1 MSTDEDK
8 GTNLWTVSQESQ
20 RQRRPQP
27 LPHAEDTTNSEL
39 ETLAAMI
46 RFVLR
51 RVERGEWYMFFSLTQ
66 YLLARLGRGE
76 WYPLVAFVWVALR
89 VGEGNDADVDED
101 AGYYLGDDRAE
112 EEELRGD
119 TVEHEIDQ
127 DNIGI
132 TPAARPVVERLQI
145 VVLSDEDAAKR
156 NTFCA
161 VCKDGIASA
170 EAARRLPCS
179 HIYHAGCILPWLG
192 IRTTCPVCR
201 HELPTQDDDLIS
213 R

>member
-1 MSTDEDK
+1 MVGADEE
-8 GTNLWTVSQESQ
+8 GSIPSQEEEEEEEE
-20 RQRRPQP
+20 
-27 LPHAEDTTNSEL
+27 EDGGDSEH

-46 RFVLR
+46 RFVFR
-51 RVERGEWYMFFSLTQ
+51 RVERGEWYILLYLTQ
-66 YLLARLGRGE
+66 FLLARLRRGE
-76 WYPLVAFVWVALR
+76 WHALVAFVWAAFGG
-89 VGEGNDADVDED
+89 GEGNDADAD
-101 AGYYLGDDRAE
+101 ADRNAEEEEEEE

-132 TPAARPVVERLQI
+132 TPAAALVVERLPI

-156 NTFCA
+156 NTSCA
-161 VCKDGIASA
+161 VCKDGIATA
-170 EAARRLPCS
+170 EAAMRLPCS

-192 IRTTCPVCR
+192 IRNTCPVCR
-201 HELPTQDDDLIS
+201 HELPTEDDDLIS